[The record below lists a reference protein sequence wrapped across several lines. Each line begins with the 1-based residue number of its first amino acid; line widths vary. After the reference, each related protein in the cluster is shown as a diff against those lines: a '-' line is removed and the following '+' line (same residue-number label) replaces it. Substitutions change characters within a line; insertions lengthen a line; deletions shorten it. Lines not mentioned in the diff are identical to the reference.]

1 MSGRNGASDERGRLT
16 ADPFDWRVTK
26 QGGVLVSR
34 GGRVVMTVGGGA
46 AARRLGAQP
55 RAADSPAQPLLA
67 RASGDYRRGNERS

>member
-34 GGRVVMTVGGGA
+34 GGRVVMTVGGRA
-46 AARRLGAQP
+46 PARPPLALQ
-55 RAADSPAQPLLA
+55 RAADSQAQHLHA

>member
-46 AARRLGAQP
+46 AARLRVALQ
-55 RAADSPAQPLLA
+55 RAA
-67 RASGDYRRGNERS
+67 E

>member
-1 MSGRNGASDERGRLT
+1 MSGRNGASDERGRLV

-46 AARRLGAQP
+46 AARLIVALQRADDSQAQH
-55 RAADSPAQPLLA
+55 LLA